1 MSNNPVDPGVLG
13 TLREVMEAEYPALLE
28 VFIADSVTRINDMT
42 LLLRDPSFATSSTG
56 ALESLGLMAHS
67 FKGST
72 GNMGATHLSELCLEL
87 EEQGRG
93 VVAAD
98 DARIRSLVSQIRDE
112 FFLVRAIFERE
123 LELCH
128 ASH

>member
-1 MSNNPVDPGVLG
+1 MSSDPVDFNVLS
-13 TLREVMEAEYPALLE
+13 TLRDVMESEYPALLE
-28 VFIADSVTRINDMT
+28 VFIADSDLRVNDMA
-42 LLLRDPSFATSSTG
+42 LLLRDPSFAASSM
-56 ALESLGLMAHS
+56 ASLQRLGLMAHS

-72 GNMGATHLSELCLEL
+72 GNMGATHLSELCLQL

-98 DARIRSLVSQIRDE
+98 DARIRSLVSQIREE
-112 FFLVRAIFERE
+112 FCRVRAIFERE

>member
-1 MSNNPVDPGVLG
+1 VDFNVLS
-13 TLREVMEAEYPALLE
+13 TLRDVMEAEYPALLE
-28 VFIADSVTRINDMT
+28 VFLSDSVDRVNEMT
-42 LLLRDPSFATSSTG
+42 LLLQDPAFTSSSN
-56 ALESLGLMAHS
+56 ASLQRLGLMAHS

-93 VVAAD
+93 IVPAD
-98 DARIRSLVSQIRDE
+98 DARIRSLVTRISEE
-112 FFLVRAIFERE
+112 FRIVREVFERE
-123 LELCH
+123 LQLCH

>member
-1 MSNNPVDPGVLG
+1 MSNDPVDFNVLS
-13 TLREVMEAEYPALLE
+13 TLRDVMEAEYPALLK
-28 VFIADSVTRINDMT
+28 VFISDSTLRVNDMT
-42 LLLRDPSFATSSTG
+42 LLLRDPSFTASST
-56 ALESLGLMAHS
+56 ALLQRLGLMAHS

-72 GNMGATHLSELCLEL
+72 GNMGATHLSELCLQL

-93 VVAAD
+93 MVEAD
-98 DARIRSLVSQIRDE
+98 DARIRLLVSQIREE
-112 FFLVRAIFERE
+112 FFVVRAIFERE

>member
-1 MSNNPVDPGVLG
+1 MSNNPVDFNVLS
-13 TLREVMEAEYPALLE
+13 TLRDVMEAEYPALLK
-28 VFIADSVTRINDMT
+28 VFISDSITRVNDMT
-42 LLLRDPSFATSSTG
+42 LLLRDPSFTASST
-56 ALESLGLMAHS
+56 ASLQRLGLMAHS

-72 GNMGATHLSELCLEL
+72 GNMGATHLSELCLHL

-93 VVAAD
+93 MVAAD

-112 FFLVRAIFERE
+112 FFQVRAIFERE

>member
-1 MSNNPVDPGVLG
+1 MSNNPVDPSVLG
-13 TLREVMEAEYPALLE
+13 TLRDVMEAEYPVLLE

-42 LLLRDPSFATSSTG
+42 LLLRDPSFAASSTA
-56 ALESLGLMAHS
+56 ALENLGLMAHS

-72 GNMGATHLSELCLEL
+72 GNMGATHLSELCLQL

-93 VVAAD
+93 MVAAD
-98 DARIRSLVSQIRDE
+98 DARIRSLVAQIRDE
-112 FFLVRAIFERE
+112 FFLVRAVFERE

>member
-42 LLLRDPSFATSSTG
+42 LLLRDPSFAASSTA

-72 GNMGATHLSELCLEL
+72 GNMGATHLSELCLQL

-93 VVAAD
+93 IVTAD
-98 DARIRSLVSQIRDE
+98 DAQIRSLVSQIRDE
-112 FFLVRAIFERE
+112 FCLVREIFERE

>member
-1 MSNNPVDPGVLG
+1 MSNNPVDFSVLS
-13 TLREVMEAEYPALLE
+13 TLRDVMEAEYPALLQ
-28 VFIADSVTRINDMT
+28 VFISDSINRVNDMT
-42 LLLRDPSFATSSTG
+42 LLLRDPSFTASSN
-56 ALESLGLMAHS
+56 ASLQRLGLMAHS

-72 GNMGATHLSELCLEL
+72 GNMGATHLSELCLQL

-93 VVAAD
+93 MVTAD

-112 FFLVRAIFERE
+112 FFLVREVFERE

>member
-1 MSNNPVDPGVLG
+1 MSNNPVDFNVLS
-13 TLREVMEAEYPALLE
+13 TLRDVMEAEYPALLK
-28 VFIADSVTRINDMT
+28 VFISDSTLRVNDMT
-42 LLLRDPSFATSSTG
+42 LLLRDPAFAASST
-56 ALESLGLMAHS
+56 ASLQRLGLMAHS

-72 GNMGATHLSELCLEL
+72 GNMGATHLSELCLQL

-93 VVAAD
+93 MVTAD

-112 FFLVRAIFERE
+112 FFLVREVFERE